1 MTKDIQTE
9 RRWLRSVI
17 AASAEPL
24 PSFPWMR
31 GHRSRPASLTAGQEN
46 NREIAALAPTAQVP
60 LFGRSGA
67 IAAR

>member
-1 MTKDIQTE
+1 MLMNKDTKTE

-24 PSFPWMR
+24 PDFVWMR
-31 GHRSRPASLTAGQEN
+31 ANRKKPDSLTEASPKVVVMPRRPATLTRG
-46 NREIAALAPTAQVP
+46 
-60 LFGRSGA
+60 S

>member
-1 MTKDIQTE
+1 MTQDIKTE

-31 GHRSRPASLTAGQEN
+31 GQRRKPKAMKPETAEPAPPRISLFSKTTA
-46 NREIAALAPTAQVP
+46 V
-60 LFGRSGA
+60 
-67 IAAR
+67 AAR

>member
-1 MTKDIQTE
+1 MESETMTQDIKTE

-31 GHRSRPASLTAGQEN
+31 GHRRTPQAVKPAVTEPEAKRMS
-46 NREIAALAPTAQVP
+46 
-60 LFGRSGA
+60 LFGKPAG

>member
-1 MTKDIQTE
+1 MSKEIKTE

-17 AASAEPL
+17 EASAEPL

-31 GHRSRPASLTAGQEN
+31 GERRKPIS
-46 NREIAALAPTAQVP
+46 LAPEPTWLKASEP
-60 LFGRSGA
+60 HAKPSLFGKSGA

>member
-17 AASAEPL
+17 AASSEPL
-24 PSFPWMR
+24 PNFPWMR
-31 GHRSRPASLTAGQEN
+31 GEARKRAASHPDACQAAAPVTAK
-46 NREIAALAPTAQVP
+46 PPVP
-60 LFGRSGA
+60 LFGRGGA